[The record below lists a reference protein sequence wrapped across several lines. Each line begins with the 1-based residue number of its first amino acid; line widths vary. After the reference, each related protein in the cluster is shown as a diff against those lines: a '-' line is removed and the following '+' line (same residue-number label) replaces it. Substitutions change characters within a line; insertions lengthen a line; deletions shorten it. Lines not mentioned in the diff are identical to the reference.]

1 MARFAMRL
9 RPDQNP
15 VVITARLTAALGAR
29 VEPLSADDPDILVID
44 IPDRSFP
51 TAAAA
56 FTDAYALADDYGALA
71 VEPDLPTAL
80 FPDPLHAA
88 DFPPGCWSP
97 EHPGLAPQWAL
108 WTIRVPQAWRF
119 SQSEGKPDRGA
130 GIVVGQPDTGVIR
143 HREMDGVRA
152 VAGYD
157 FVDNDNDPT
166 DPLGQDGNPGHGTAT
181 ASVIVSPDTHVVTGA
196 APLAHHM
203 AIRAIESVVRV
214 SQVSV
219 AKAVVWATDH
229 GAHVITMSLGGL
241 PSFALDRAIKR
252 AVAANVIVMAAAGNC
267 VGTVVWPA
275 RYDNCVAVAGTTP
288 DDLPWR
294 GTCKGEAVDISAP
307 GENVYR
313 ARIPQFAGDGDSGQG
328 QGTSLAVALT
338 AAVAALWLAHHGRD
352 RVLAAARGRGE
363 TVQGMFQRLSRA
375 TARRPGG
382 WNTSEMGAG
391 IIDARA
397 LLGATLDGGTSDLA
411 SGQAGLDSVQDMIT
425 ELVGA
430 TDLRLDWDRYGPEV
444 ASLILHTL
452 LGNRT
457 AAIPTAELAEAVTDD
472 HLRRFLR
479 L

>member
-9 RPDQNP
+9 RPDQDP
-15 VVITARLTAALGAR
+15 AAITAQLVAELGAQ
-29 VEPLSADDPDILVID
+29 VHPLSADDPDILIID
-44 IPDRSFP
+44 LPDRTFP
-51 TAAAA
+51 TDAAA
-56 FTDAYALADDYGALA
+56 FSDSYALADDYGAAA

-80 FPDPLHAA
+80 FPEHDPVRGV

-97 EHPGLAPQWAL
+97 EHPGLAPEWAL
-108 WTIRVPQAWRF
+108 WTIRVPQAWEYSR
-119 SQSEGKPDRGA
+119 QQGKPGRGE

-143 HREMDGVRA
+143 HREMNGVLS
-152 VAGYD
+152 VPGYD
-157 FVDNDNDPT
+157 FVDTDNDPT
-166 DPLGQDGNPGHGTAT
+166 DPLGDGNPGHGTAT
-181 ASVIVSPDTHVVTGA
+181 ASVIVSPNTHVVTGA
-196 APLAHHM
+196 APRVRHM

-241 PSFALDRAIKR
+241 PSFALDRAINR
-252 AVAANVIVMAAAGNC
+252 AVANNVIVMAAAGNC

-288 DDLPWR
+288 DDTPWR
-294 GTCKGEAVDISAP
+294 GTCKGRAVDISAP
-307 GENVYR
+307 AENVYR
-313 ARIPQFAGDGDSGQG
+313 ARIPQFPGDGDSGQG

-352 RVLAAARGRGE
+352 RVIVAARGRGE
-363 TVQGMFQRLSRA
+363 TVQGLFQRLIRD
-375 TARRPGG
+375 TARRPQA
-382 WNTSEMGAG
+382 WNTNDMGAG
-391 IIDARA
+391 IIDAHA
-397 LLGATLDGGTSDLA
+397 LLSRSLDARTA
-411 SGQAGLDSVQDMIT
+411 APVAAGLGSVQDLI
-425 ELVGA
+425 
-430 TDLRLDWDRYGPEV
+430 TDLLGDVTLTLDWERYGPEV

-452 LGNRT
+452 LGDRT
-457 AAIPTAELAEAVTDD
+457 NPSPELREAITNE

>member
-9 RPDQNP
+9 RPDQDP
-15 VVITARLTAALGAR
+15 AVVTARLTAELGAS
-29 VEPLSADDPDILVID
+29 VEPLSTDDPDILIID
-44 IPDRSFP
+44 LPDR
-51 TAAAA
+51 TLRTDAAA
-56 FTDAYALADDYGALA
+56 FTEAYALADAYGALA
-71 VEPDLPTAL
+71 VEPDLPTPL
-80 FPDPLHAA
+80 FPDLRAA

-97 EHPGLAPQWAL
+97 EHPGLSPEWAL
-108 WTIRVPQAWRF
+108 WTIRVPQAWKY
-119 SQSEGKPDRGA
+119 SQEQGRPDRGE

-152 VAGYD
+152 VPGYD
-157 FVDNDNDPT
+157 FVDDDNDPT

-181 ASVIVSPDTHVVTGA
+181 ASVIVSPNTHIVTGA
-196 APLAHHM
+196 APKAHHM

-252 AVAANVIVMAAAGNC
+252 AVAANIIVMAAAGNC

-288 DDLPWR
+288 DDVPWR
-294 GTCKGEAVDISAP
+294 GTCKGPAVDISAP

-313 ARIPQFAGDGDSGQG
+313 ARIPQFPGDGDSGQG

-352 RVLAAARGRGE
+352 NVVAAASRRGE
-363 TVQGMFQRLSRA
+363 TVQAMFQRLTRD

-382 WNTSEMGAG
+382 WNTGDMGAG
-391 IIDARA
+391 IIDAHA
-397 LLGATLDGGTSDLA
+397 LLGAGLNPRSDTEA
-411 SGQAGLDSVQDMIT
+411 DSAGMDTVREMVA
-425 ELVGA
+425 ELIGPVEV
-430 TDLRLDWDRYGPEV
+430 DLNWDRFGAEI
-444 ASLILHTL
+444 ASLILRRL
-452 LGNRT
+452 LGGR
-457 AAIPTAELAEAVTDD
+457 AGSAPSDELLEAVTDE
-472 HLRRFLR
+472 HLRRFLQ

>member
-1 MARFAMRL
+1 MARFAMLL
-9 RPDQNP
+9 RPDQDP
-15 VVITARLTAALGAR
+15 AVTTARLTAELGAQ
-29 VEPLSADDPDILVID
+29 VEPLSTDDPDALIID
-44 IPDRSFP
+44 LPDRSFA
-51 TAAAA
+51 TDADA
-56 FTDAYALADDYGALA
+56 FSAAYALADDYDALA

-80 FPDPLHAA
+80 FPEPDPVRGA

-97 EHPGLAPQWAL
+97 EHPNLAEEWAL
-108 WTIRVPQAWRF
+108 WTIRAPQAWEYSRK
-119 SQSEGKPDRGA
+119 QGRPERGE

-143 HREMDGVRA
+143 HREMDGVQF
-152 VAGYD
+152 VPGYD

-166 DPLGQDGNPGHGTAT
+166 DPLADGNPGHGTAT

-196 APLAHHM
+196 APRVRHM
-203 AIRAIESVVRV
+203 PVRAIESVVRV
-214 SQVSV
+214 TQVSV

-241 PSFALDRAIKR
+241 PSFALDRAINR

-288 DDLPWR
+288 HDTPWR
-294 GTCKGEAVDISAP
+294 GTCKGGAVDISAP

-313 ARIPQFAGDGDSGQG
+313 ARIPQFPGDGDSGQG

-352 RVLAAARGRGE
+352 RVIAVARSRGE
-363 TVQGMFQRLSRA
+363 TVQALFRRLIRE
-375 TARRPGG
+375 TARRPQN
-382 WNTSEMGAG
+382 WNTGDMGAG
-391 IIDARA
+391 IIDAHA
-397 LLGATLDGGTSDLA
+397 LLSKPLDTRSPATEPATVG
-411 SGQAGLDSVQDMIT
+411 SVRHLIT
-425 ELVGA
+425 ELLG
-430 TDLRLDWDRYGPEV
+430 DLPVEVDCDRYGPEL

-452 LGNRT
+452 LGDRT
-457 AAIPTAELAEAVTDD
+457 TTLPSTKLRAAIANE
-472 HLRRFLR
+472 HLRRFLQ

>member
-9 RPDQNP
+9 RPDQDP
-15 VVITARLTAALGAR
+15 AVTTARLVAERGAQ
-29 VEPLSADDPDILVID
+29 VEPLSADDPDILIID
-44 IPDRSFP
+44 LPDRVF
-51 TAAAA
+51 A
-56 FTDAYALADDYGALA
+56 TDADAFSDAYTLADDYGALA

-80 FPDPLHAA
+80 FPEPDPVRGA

-97 EHPGLAPQWAL
+97 EHPNLAAEWAL
-108 WTIRVPQAWRF
+108 WTIRAPQAWEYSR
-119 SQSEGKPDRGA
+119 SQGKPERGE

-143 HREMDGVRA
+143 HRELDGVLA
-152 VAGYD
+152 VQGYD

-166 DPLGQDGNPGHGTAT
+166 DPLADGNPGHGTAT
-181 ASVIVSPDTHVVTGA
+181 ASVIVSPNTHVVTGA
-196 APLAHHM
+196 APRVRHM

-214 SQVSV
+214 TQVSV

-241 PSFALDRAIKR
+241 PSFALDRAINR

-288 DDLPWR
+288 DDTPWR
-294 GTCKGEAVDISAP
+294 GTCKGKAVDISAP

-313 ARIPQFAGDGDSGQG
+313 ARIPQFPGDGDSGQG

-352 RVLAAARGRGE
+352 RVIASARGRGE
-363 TVQGMFQRLSRA
+363 TVQALFQRLIRD
-375 TARRPGG
+375 TARRPPG
-382 WNTSEMGAG
+382 WNTNEMGAG
-391 IIDARA
+391 IIDAQA
-397 LLGATLDGGTSDLA
+397 LLTKTLDARTPTADAAGT
-411 SGQAGLDSVQDMIT
+411 GSVPELIT
-425 ELVGA
+425 ELLGDI
-430 TDLRLDWDRYGPEV
+430 DLRVDWDRYGPEL
-444 ASLILHTL
+444 ASLILRTL
-452 LGNRT
+452 LGDRT
-457 AAIPTAELAEAVTDD
+457 TTLPSGELRAAITNE